1 MFSFRLEHSPNVPLA
16 YTMNSN
22 RPIGSA
28 QRCSICFLL
37 FLFTLGQ
44 LNLTAQSIIYKK
56 NGSIVEATDVDRQGK
71 VRSFRPFGS
80 DEGVV
85 YYISRSEIDS
95 IKYEN
100 GEVEHIYHFIN
111 IADSKRDTSVYK
123 NLIGINMFSVLAGQ
137 LHTYYEIMLWQNKLG
152 LRSTL
157 IISTINYNEASYANF
172 LNASYCLG
180 LGFNYY
186 FLRSDLGWFGIGM
199 CAMTG
204 RFREGYQII
213 DIHESTK
220 KNQRSGF
227 IFCSSFT
234 SRLVENIYLTA
245 GVDKPLG
252 WHSPTSKVI
261 IRTEISWH
269 F

>member
-1 MFSFRLEHSPNVPLA
+1 MEHSPNVPLA

-37 FLFTLGQ
+37 FLFALGN
-44 LNLTAQSIIYKK
+44 LNLTAQSTIYKK
-56 NGSIVEATDVDRQGK
+56 DGSIIEATDVDRQGK

-80 DEGVV
+80 DDGIV
-85 YYISRSEIDS
+85 YYISRNEIDS

-100 GEVEHIYHFIN
+100 GEMEHIPHFIN
-111 IADSKRDTSVYK
+111 IDDSNTDASEYK

-137 LHTYYEIMLWQNKLG
+137 LHTFYEIMLWQDKLG

-157 IISTINYNEASYANF
+157 IINTVEYNEASYANF

-186 FLRSDLGWFGIGM
+186 FLRSDLGRFGIGM
-199 CAMTG
+199 YAMTG
-204 RFREGYQII
+204 RFSEGYQIM
-213 DIHESTK
+213 DMYEPTK
-220 KNQRSGF
+220 KTQRSGF
-227 IFCSSFT
+227 ICSSSFT
-234 SRLVENIYLTA
+234 SRLVENIYFTA
-245 GVDKPLG
+245 GIDNPLG